1 MADET
6 KVRKLEEMLKEK
18 VAMAA
23 QHNSR
28 YLDEVRKAN
37 LTPNSFNS

>member
-23 QHNSR
+23 QHNTTADTLMR
-28 YLDEVRKAN
+28 
-37 LTPNSFNS
+37 